1 LRFIDIRP
9 FAREYEFSE
18 KQCSGNCQGESLTLE
33 KLIKQQ
39 REILGRTF
47 AAVQQQSSSDNVGSM
62 LAVDE
67 RDLREKTQALTDA
80 LLEKVGPMPSLTMS
94 IDAMSSAIDDLADDS
109 LAAAQGHEERAL
121 VELIAARQNL
131 REILKQNDSKAEM
144 CRNVDQQQIDK
155 IRKPELE
162 QAQNHE
168 QQLASIREKLELL
181 AKKQQSFCQ
190 SAASCD
196 KPGQSSTPSRDE
208 LAQQQ
213 QQSAAEL
220 KQIEQELQTGKFGEL
235 APKRVGAV
243 AESIE
248 ESGDLFLQSTDD
260 AQAIELAKEA
270 AARLHQLSSHLARRH
285 NPDFEQKLATAGRE
299 AEKLAD
305 EQQQLK
311 AKFQV
316 DPLGAEQSRDQE
328 QLANAGDELADL
340 VDQLLADAV
349 DQDWQIQRV
358 LREQV
363 SAASPRQAAADMH
376 EAAEGL
382 KQGQPASASTSGS
395 RASGTLKRF
404 AAGVKEVAKAM
415 GPVRLDELTKAEQQ
429 AATLLK
435 KSRRA
440 SSAAEQA
447 MVQAEVRQFAEAIA
461 PLTRDDP
468 ELAEAT
474 EQLPKLASA
483 PTVMDEALRK
493 VDEVLQRR
501 IQAAI
506 LSGALQQ
513 ANGAVPPQYTEMVE
527 EYYRVLSESV
537 E

>member
-1 LRFIDIRP
+1 
-9 FAREYEFSE
+9 
-18 KQCSGNCQGESLTLE
+18 
-33 KLIKQQ
+33 
-39 REILGRTF
+39 
-47 AAVQQQSSSDNVGSM
+47 
-62 LAVDE
+62 
-67 RDLREKTQALTDA
+67 
-80 LLEKVGPMPSLTMS
+80 
-94 IDAMSSAIDDLADDS
+94 
-109 LAAAQGHEERAL
+109 
-121 VELIAARQNL
+121 
-131 REILKQNDSKAEM
+131 M

-162 QAQNHE
+162 QAQNQE

-213 QQSAAEL
+213 QQSATEL
-220 KQIEQELQTGKFGEL
+220 KQIEQELQMGKFGEL
-235 APKRVGAV
+235 APKRVGTV

-248 ESGDLFLQSTDD
+248 ESGDLFSQSTDD
-260 AQAIELAKEA
+260 AKAIELAKEA
-270 AARLHQLSSHLARRH
+270 AERLQQLSSHLARRH
-285 NPDFEQKLATAGRE
+285 DPDFEQKLATAGRE
-299 AEKLAD
+299 AEKLAG
-305 EQQQLK
+305 EQQELK
-311 AKFQV
+311 AKLQD
-316 DPLGAEQSRDQE
+316 DPLSAEHAEQSKHQE
-328 QLANAGDELADL
+328 QLATSGDELADL

-349 DQDWQIQRV
+349 DQDWQIQRA
-358 LREQV
+358 LREQI

-376 EAAEGL
+376 EAAEEL

-404 AAGVKEVAKAM
+404 AAGMKEVAKAM
-415 GPVRLDELTKAEQQ
+415 GPVRLDELTKVEQQ

-440 SSAAEQA
+440 SSAAERA

-461 PLTRDDP
+461 PLMRDDP

-483 PTVMDEALRK
+483 PTVIDQALRK

-501 IQAAI
+501 IQEAI